1 MADQYV
7 AAQIRID
14 RDDLE
19 RSQDA
24 IHTAQ
29 HDLHAIL
36 EQMKQSLD
44 AGTQID
50 PELFAEAEEQMKELE
65 VEANTLRKDL
75 EKLQKQ

>member
-1 MADQYV
+1 MSDQHA
-7 AAQIRID
+7 AAQIPID

-24 IHTAQ
+24 IHEAQ

-44 AGTQID
+44 ARTKID
-50 PELFAEAEEQMKELE
+50 PEIFGEAE
-65 VEANTLRKDL
+65 VSPG
-75 EKLQKQ
+75 